1 MITGTMTGRELH
13 AIFCKDRAALDRFA
27 EEKVK
32 KLAREL
38 RKGFCD
44 FATQCYDVRIRD
56 VGYKVC
62 VLVNKGTSRKGY
74 FYDVFMYCKET
85 NDYYAAAVL
94 DNEWL
99 NQEQF
104 SYTTHFLHRY
114 AERALGD
121 PDMSI
126 NRIIAHIERE
136 VAYSVLLYTDGDDK
150 VLASS
155 MGLFLQKYDRAR
167 GINVCKT
174 FVSVEM
180 MRTSQIKAFEL
191 IGGLIK
197 KHSERFTRSGH
208 TESIAKD
215 FAEDCLRNGVFQKDL
230 SDAYGEYFKKRK
242 NHQNR
247 K

>member
-38 RKGFCD
+38 RKGFGES
-44 FATQCYDVRIRD
+44 ATQCYDFKIKD
-56 VGYKVC
+56 VDYKVC

-94 DNEWL
+94 DDEWL

-114 AERALGD
+114 AERALGM
-121 PDMSI
+121 PDMPI

-136 VAYSVLLYTDGDDK
+136 ITYTVLLYTDGDHK

-155 MGLFLQKYDRAR
+155 MGLFLQKYDRTR

-174 FVSVEM
+174 FISVEM
-180 MRTSQIKAFEL
+180 MRTSQIKAFEQVADM
-191 IGGLIK
+191 IK
-197 KHSERFTRSGH
+197 KYSAEFKRTGDR
-208 TESIAKD
+208 ESIAND
-215 FAEDCLRNGVFQKDL
+215 FAEECLKNGVFQKDL

>member
-1 MITGTMTGRELH
+1 MITGTMTGRELY
-13 AIFCKDRAALDRFA
+13 AIFQRDRAALDRFA
-27 EEKVK
+27 DVKTK

-38 RKGFCD
+38 RKGFGE
-44 FATQCYDVRIRD
+44 FTSQCYDCKVRD
-56 VGYKVC
+56 VEYKVC

-94 DNEWL
+94 DNEL
-99 NQEQF
+99 INQEQF

-114 AERALGD
+114 AERGLGVSEM
-121 PDMSI
+121 PI
-126 NRIIAHIERE
+126 NRILAHIERE
-136 VAYSVLLYTDGDDK
+136 IAYTVLLYEDGDEK

-155 MGLFLQKYDRAR
+155 MGLFLQKYDHAR

-174 FVSVEM
+174 FISVEM
-180 MRTSQIKAFEL
+180 MRASQIKAFEL
-191 IGGLIK
+191 VADLIK
-197 KHSERFTRSGH
+197 KHSVRFRKTGH
-208 TESIAKD
+208 CESIARE
-215 FAEDCLRNGVFQKDL
+215 FAEDCLTNGVFQKDL
-230 SDAYGEYFKKRK
+230 QDAYGEYFKRRR